1 MICFLGLVTVNSTNM
16 FSLSYHFTNVQ
27 DSFSSSY
34 CYQQAFSSSYCYQQA
49 FSSSYCYQQ
58 ALSSSYCYQQAFSF
72 SYCFSSTYS
81 EFPAMQQS
89 NVLYTSVQ
97 SEYQWNNHLYKLTQ
111 SSIHICSS
119 QRVKHQ
125 YLVNAK

>member
-1 MICFLGLVTVNSTNM
+1 MICFLVLVTVNSTNM

-34 CYQQAFSSSYCYQQA
+34 CYQQAF
-49 FSSSYCYQQ
+49 
-58 ALSSSYCYQQAFSF
+58 SSSYCYQQAFSF

-111 SSIHICSS
+111 SPIHICSS

-125 YLVNAK
+125 YLVNAKRSAITY

>member
-1 MICFLGLVTVNSTNM
+1 M
-16 FSLSYHFTNVQ
+16 FSLSYHFTNAQ

-58 ALSSSYCYQQAFSF
+58 AFSF
-72 SYCFSSTYS
+72 FSSTYS
-81 EFPAMQQS
+81 EYPAMQQS

-111 SSIHICSS
+111 SPIHICSS